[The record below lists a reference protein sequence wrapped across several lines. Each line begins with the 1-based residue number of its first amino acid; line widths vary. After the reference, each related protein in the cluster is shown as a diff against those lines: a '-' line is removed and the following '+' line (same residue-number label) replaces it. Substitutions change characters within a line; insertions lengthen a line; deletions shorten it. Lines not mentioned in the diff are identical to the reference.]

1 MKIQIHDKNVNCMIE
16 RKVKHT
22 YHPLYDVLQNMIK
35 PALVSIGYDS
45 QIVEGYLPE
54 EKLNAAMKPNPT
66 VK

>member
-1 MKIQIHDKNVNCMIE
+1 MIE